1 MAKGNNKRKMGF
13 NPLWIYLLVA
23 ISLLGIFFMRS
34 SDSSKELSWNEFQ
47 RVAKEEVFESI
58 TVHREG
64 NKVEAVVKKD
74 KLSLVYTKQELA
86 A

>member
-1 MAKGNNKRKMGF
+1 MGF

-47 RVAKEEVFESI
+47 R
-58 TVHREG
+58 
-64 NKVEAVVKKD
+64 
-74 KLSLVYTKQELA
+74 
-86 A
+86 